1 MTNIAVFILSS
12 QVRWGMDDL
21 NKKWIELLKINYEK
35 KFNKRIKNSD
45 FATYYN
51 LEFSRSITSETARRW
66 ILGLTLPSA
75 IILQEI
81 GIWLDIDFSKF
92 LNDTPHIDWNFFL
105 EHPPDSQTSSILC
118 SPQ

>member
-1 MTNIAVFILSS
+1 
-12 QVRWGMDDL
+12 
-21 NKKWIELLKINYEK
+21 
-35 KFNKRIKNSD
+35 
-45 FATYYN
+45 
-51 LEFSRSITSETARRW
+51 
-66 ILGLTLPSA
+66 
-75 IILQEI
+75 LQEI